1 MSPAPVEDTMR
12 ADDTGTGKTAGNG
25 DVSMRVDHVGIAV
38 ESIEAAEP
46 VLLAFGAEKFLEEP
60 LEDFTWAY
68 YRLGNGSRLE
78 LIEPGGTSGGETD
91 GEDASSGGDGNGGSE
106 SEDRSFL
113 TDFLD
118 RYGPGL
124 HHITLEVGDLDRA
137 IDRIEGAGMEVV
149 DRADGEDWRETF
161 VSPRNPTGVLFQL
174 MEYREGFAESR
185 EAGTEL
191 FVGGQAL
198 DGE

>member
-1 MSPAPVEDTMR
+1 MR
-12 ADDTGTGKTAGNG
+12 SDDTGPGKTVGDS

-38 ESIEAAEP
+38 ESIQAAEP

-60 LEDFTWAY
+60 LEGFTWAY

-78 LIEPGGTSGGETD
+78 LIQPGTRSGGETD
-91 GEDASSGGDGNGGSE
+91 SEDTGSDSDGNG
-106 SEDRSFL
+106 EDGSFL
-113 TDFLD
+113 TGFLD

-124 HHITLEVGDLDRA
+124 HHVTLEVADLDRA
-137 IDRIEGAGMEVV
+137 IDRIEGTGIEVV
-149 DRADGEDWRETF
+149 DRADERDWREAF

-185 EAGTEL
+185 EAGGGL
-191 FVGGQAL
+191 FVGGRAL
-198 DGE
+198 GEDGD